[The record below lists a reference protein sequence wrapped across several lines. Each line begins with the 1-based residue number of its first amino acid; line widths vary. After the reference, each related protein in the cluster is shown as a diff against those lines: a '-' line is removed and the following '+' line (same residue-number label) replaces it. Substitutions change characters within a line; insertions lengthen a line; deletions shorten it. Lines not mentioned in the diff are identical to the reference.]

1 MTGQAR
7 TTAKIESIQ
16 YLRAIAV
23 LAVLVDHAALQATAE
38 RFFGPWE
45 WAELMFSGFAGVD
58 LFYIISGFIITVV
71 CLDASLTPKL
81 TWQAFARHRF

>member
-1 MTGQAR
+1 MAHG
-7 TTAKIESIQ
+7 KIEAIQ

-23 LAVLVDHAALQATAE
+23 VAVVVDHAALQATAE

-45 WAELMFSGFAGVD
+45 WSRLLFAGFAGVD

-71 CLDASLTPKL
+71 CLDASLQPN
-81 TWQAFARHRF
+81 